1 MKSMTISPEKKEQII
16 EVAGLIGE
24 AFGKLVGSL
33 IATAIIARFPQK
45 LSEEMISLPNFTN
58 KMTLSNEQ
66 LAALTEA
73 YAEMIV
79 DGMDMDDLITF
90 AVESLVAEYNK
101 YTEAELLSE
110 IEELY
115 DEEVLNDLIESVV
128 E

>member
-1 MKSMTISPEKKEQII
+1 
-16 EVAGLIGE
+16 
-24 AFGKLVGSL
+24 
-33 IATAIIARFPQK
+33 
-45 LSEEMISLPNFTN
+45 MISLPNFIN

>member
-1 MKSMTISPEKKEQII
+1 
-16 EVAGLIGE
+16 
-24 AFGKLVGSL
+24 
-33 IATAIIARFPQK
+33 
-45 LSEEMISLPNFTN
+45 MISLPNPTN

-90 AVESLVAEYNK
+90 AIESLVAEYNK

-115 DEEVLNDLIESVV
+115 DEEVLNDLVESVTSD
-128 E
+128 

>member
-1 MKSMTISPEKKEQII
+1 
-16 EVAGLIGE
+16 
-24 AFGKLVGSL
+24 
-33 IATAIIARFPQK
+33 
-45 LSEEMISLPNFTN
+45 MISLPNFTN

-90 AVESLVAEYNK
+90 AVESLVAEYNN